1 LVKRFVDLADSVG
14 VAPGY
19 YYAFMPEDADR
30 YARVSGGFTERLQG
44 VRPDQWTLPTPCEE
58 WTVRDL
64 VVHVVNTQRRVL
76 GLLGGPVTPA
86 EPDGDLMAQWSEARA
101 ALLDAVRDPVC
112 AAIEVEAFAGPTRFG
127 KLVGD
132 LACSDTVVHTW
143 DLARA
148 TGQPETLDP
157 GAVEHC
163 AGVIAGFGEAMRR
176 PGGFGPPLDCPADAD
191 PQSKFLH
198 FAGRAV

>member
-1 LVKRFVDLADSVG
+1 MPAVPVDRVG
-14 VAPGY
+14 VAL
-19 YYAFMPEDADR
+19 ATTMPSMSEDADR
-30 YARVSGGFTERLQG
+30 YIRVSSGFTERLLG
-44 VRPDQWTLPTPCEE
+44 VGLDQWTLPTPCEE

-64 VVHVVNTQRRVL
+64 VAHVINTQRRVL
-76 GLLGGPVTPA
+76 GLLGGSVTSADP
-86 EPDGDLMAQWSEARA
+86 ESDLLAQWSEASV
-101 ALLDAVRDPVC
+101 ALLDAVRDPAR

-127 KLVGD
+127 QLVGD

-148 TGQPETLDP
+148 TGQLETLDA

-163 AGVIAGFGEAMRR
+163 ADVIAGFGEAIRR

-191 PQSKFLH
+191 AQSKFLH

>member
-1 LVKRFVDLADSVG
+1 MS
-14 VAPGY
+14 
-19 YYAFMPEDADR
+19 EDADR
-30 YARVSGGFTERLQG
+30 YARVSSGFTERLQG
-44 VRPDQWTLPTPCEE
+44 VGPDQWTRPTPCEE

-64 VVHVVNTQRRVL
+64 VVHVIDTQRRVL
-76 GLLGGPVTPA
+76 GMLGGQVTPA
-86 EPDGDLMAQWSEARA
+86 DPDGDVLAQWSEASA
-101 ALLDAVRDPVC
+101 ALLAAVRDPSR
-112 AAIEVEAFAGPTRFG
+112 AETEVQAFGGPARFG
-127 KLVGD
+127 QLVGG

-148 TGQPETLDP
+148 TGQPETLDA

-176 PGGFGPPLDCPADAD
+176 PGGFGPALECPADAD
-191 PQSKFLH
+191 AQSRFLL

>member
-1 LVKRFVDLADSVG
+1 MTTIERYQSVADGFSLRLAGVG
-14 VAPGY
+14 A
-19 YYAFMPEDADR
+19 
-30 YARVSGGFTERLQG
+30 
-44 VRPDQWTLPTPCEE
+44 DQWSLPTPCTD
-58 WTVRDL
+58 WTVLDL
-64 VVHVVNTQRRVL
+64 AAHVIATHRGVL
-76 GLLGGPVTPA
+76 CNLEGGK
-86 EPDGDLMAQWSEARA
+86 PDEVDKEGDLTPQWERA
-101 ALLDAVRDPVC
+101 SQGIIDALAD
-112 AAIEVEAFAGPTRFG
+112 ETKAGTTVGGMFG
-127 KLVGD
+127 EQTFESLVGR
-132 LACSDTVVHTW
+132 LLCTDTLVHSW